1 MPSDS
6 EEAEDGLL
14 EFEEYLNTEEDALAY
29 MCNKLNHPVK
39 SLVDIETWNAEL
51 EKLSEENDD
60 YCDCYIYMN
69 EIDVLVEL
77 DFDGIEPIC

>member
-1 MPSDS
+1 
-6 EEAEDGLL
+6 
-14 EFEEYLNTEEDALAY
+14 